1 MSLLMKHQ
9 TSHIQP
15 PHLPRGAFI
24 TFEGTEGSG
33 KSTQCRRLAR
43 ALRAQGYQVLETR
56 EPGGTP
62 LAETIRKLL
71 LATSTSKDQRETI
84 TPACESM
91 LILAAR
97 SQHIEHVI
105 RPALSKGM
113 IVLCDRFFDSTL
125 AYQGYARGLDQT
137 FLQQAQRFIAKGLQP
152 HLTLFL
158 DLPIQEGLAR
168 RQQSNKHDRLDQESL
183 RFHQRVRRG
192 FLALAKQYPKR
203 IKTVDARQSSQD
215 LSSQIAS
222 MAEKS
227 LRQKAS
233 RSLTK
238 SSQKP

>member
-1 MSLLMKHQ
+1 
-9 TSHIQP
+9 
-15 PHLPRGAFI
+15 
-24 TFEGTEGSG
+24 
-33 KSTQCRRLAR
+33 
-43 ALRAQGYQVLETR
+43 
-56 EPGGTP
+56 
-62 LAETIRKLL
+62 
-71 LATSTSKDQRETI
+71 
-84 TPACESM
+84 M
-91 LILAAR
+91 LIFAAR

-137 FLQQAQRFIAKGLQP
+137 FLQQAQRFIAKELQP

-168 RQQSNKHDRLDQESL
+168 RQQSNKQDRLDQESL

-215 LSSQIAS
+215 VSSQIAS

-227 LRQKAS
+227 LRQKSS

-238 SSQKP
+238 SSRKP